1 MNNTEIKNPQNCS
14 LFAEIVKAYAEV
26 NDAIENSKAWRKEAN
41 ERMKSVNILIAAQR
55 KIDPAA
61 PDRAAFI
68 EAVKA
73 EYETPAEELPEADSE
88 DTEADNTESPID

>member
-1 MNNTEIKNPQNCS
+1 MNTTTKNPADCS
-14 LFAEIVKAYAEV
+14 LYSEIVKAYAEV

-41 ERMKSVNILIAAQR
+41 ERIAAQR

-88 DTEADNTESPID
+88 DTEPDNAESNID